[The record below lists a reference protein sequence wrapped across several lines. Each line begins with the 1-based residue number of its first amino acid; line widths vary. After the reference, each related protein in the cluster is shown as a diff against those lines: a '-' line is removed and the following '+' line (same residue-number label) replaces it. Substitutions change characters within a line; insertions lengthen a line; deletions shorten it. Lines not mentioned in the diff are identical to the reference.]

1 MSSRRLPRLVSVLR
15 RTTSSDRAFAPTPSW
30 SSSSRSPPP
39 SGRCPRDVARALSS
53 ASASTSASSSGS
65 SSASDAVDI
74 DAFLSRFKNHERT
87 GVPAGAGVEGGGSA
101 AFDLSR
107 MRRLLS
113 ALGDPHLAGYDV
125 IHVAGTKGKGSTVG
139 FLAAIL
145 RAAGLN
151 VGTYKSPH
159 VHTVAERVRCGP
171 GDAPA
176 APADAFVPRRHA
188 DAVLAADVAESGRI
202 TYFEALTALA
212 FARFRDRGVTHAVV
226 EVGVGGAL
234 DATNVF
240 PASRLSAALV
250 TAVGRDHW
258 DALGGSLGAIVRA
271 KCGIARPNRPA
282 FLGAQTSLDA
292 ECLALSELYRRGAR
306 LIGPADVDVRAV
318 FRGAARDDDGTI
330 RQIVDFSIVSDGSA
344 DGWSGGGDDV
354 ERVIANVRMPLLG
367 PHQRENARLAVAAIA
382 FLRAGGG
389 GGPDDRDGGA
399 PWPVDDEHVRRG
411 LERAE
416 SPGCFEVIVAPAAE
430 RDGGGDP
437 NVREGSGSGSDWW
450 LVADGAHTPESA
462 AAATATTR
470 EVFPNA
476 PKIAAV
482 VAMAADKDHVGFLR
496 EMIRARVDVVVLTT
510 VDISGGRERAAE
522 TETLAAAWDDATGTV
537 DDAATANATTKAT
550 TAASLEEGIDA
561 ARAALGD
568 EGGGVVLVM
577 GSLNTVAKARAW
589 ATGRSERRYG

>member
-15 RTTSSDRAFAPTPSW
+15 RTTSSDRAFARTSSW

-53 ASASTSASSSGS
+53 ASA
-65 SSASDAVDI
+65 SASDAVDI

-107 MRRLLS
+107 MHRLLS
-113 ALGDPHLAGYDV
+113 ALGDPHLAGYRV

-176 APADAFVPRRHA
+176 APADASVPRRHA

-240 PASRLSAALV
+240 PASRLSAAIV

-258 DALGGSLGAIVRA
+258 DALGGSLGAVVRA
-271 KCGIARPNRPA
+271 KCGVARPNRPV

-318 FRGAARDDDGTI
+318 FRGVERDDDGTI
-330 RQIVDFSIVSDGSA
+330 RQTVDFAIVSDGSA
-344 DGWSGGGDDV
+344 DGWSGDGDDV

-367 PHQRENARLAVAAIA
+367 PHQRENARLAVAVIA

-389 GGPDDRDGGA
+389 GGADDRDGGER
-399 PWPVDDEHVRRG
+399 WPVDDEHVRRG

-430 RDGGGDP
+430 RE
-437 NVREGSGSGSDWW
+437 VRKGSGSGSGSGSDWW

-496 EMIRARVDVVVLTT
+496 EMIRARVDVVILTT

-537 DDAATANATTKAT
+537 DDAATTATRAT

-568 EGGGVVLVM
+568 EGGGVVLVL

>member
-15 RTTSSDRAFAPTPSW
+15 RTTSSDRAFARTSSW
-30 SSSSRSPPP
+30 SSSSRSPP
-39 SGRCPRDVARALSS
+39 SSRRCPRDVDRALSS
-53 ASASTSASSSGS
+53 ASASASSSGS

-107 MRRLLS
+107 MHRLLS

-176 APADAFVPRRHA
+176 TSGDAFVPRRHA
-188 DAVLAADVAESGRI
+188 DAVLAADLAESGRI

-240 PASRLSAALV
+240 PASRLSAAIV
-250 TAVGRDHW
+250 TAVGGDHW

-318 FRGAARDDDGTI
+318 LRGAERDDDGTI
-330 RQIVDFSIVSDGSA
+330 RQIVDFAVVSDGSA
-344 DGWSGGGDDV
+344 DGWSGDGDDV

-389 GGPDDRDGGA
+389 GGPDHRDGGA

-430 RDGGGDP
+430 RDERDERD
-437 NVREGSGSGSDWW
+437 VRKGSGSDWW

-462 AAATATTR
+462 AAATATAR

-522 TETLAAAWDDATGTV
+522 TETLAAAWDEASGTA
-537 DDAATANATTKAT
+537 DDAT

-568 EGGGVVLVM
+568 EGGGVVLVL

-589 ATGRSERRYG
+589 ATGRSERRRG